1 MYNKTKTV
9 AYVRVAT
16 QEQANLSYSLE
27 EQRKTLR
34 EYAEK
39 HNLEIVREF
48 SDTGSSLKSS
58 RKGFNEMLRFL
69 EGSKDYKSIL
79 VTKSDRLSRD
89 FETLS
94 ELQEKYSVIS
104 VDCGA
109 NDMLN
114 QLQMMFA
121 QQYSK
126 HQSERIKAGIQRRK
140 EREVCSNG
148 N

>member
-69 EGSKDYKSIL
+69 ECSKDYKSIL